1 MAIYAAGNSRG
12 RAKRTGATLS
22 ALALALLLAGLP
34 GPDGVQAATTASGA
48 EEGQGG
54 WVDTLAEP
62 FETLSHWLSRQFS
75 REERFIADE
84 IEAFKHAVDTDLSAF
99 DALVGQAGFRI
110 ASISVGSS
118 LVPRVGL
125 SLTFVRRLSEPEKAA
140 LMTRL
145 TDAAQPVGTIQR
157 SIIMTL
163 LNAAESVY
171 AMRGDGYR
179 LTGVDIEVDA
189 VPDVTF
195 IMAKSP

>member
-1 MAIYAAGNSRG
+1 VLVLTLLLSGLPAAGDA
-12 RAKRTGATLS
+12 RA
-22 ALALALLLAGLP
+22 AG
-34 GPDGVQAATTASGA
+34 TAD
-48 EEGQGG
+48 EGSGG
-54 WVDTLAEP
+54 WVDSLAEP
-62 FETLSHWLSRQFS
+62 FESLSHWLSRQFS

-84 IEAFKHAVDTDLSAF
+84 IEAFKRAVDTDLSAF

-125 SLTFVRRLSEPEKAA
+125 SLAFVRRLSEPEKAA

-145 TDAAQPVGTIQR
+145 TDGGQPVGTIQR

-195 IMAKSP
+195 IMAKTP